1 MKCYVQLVRTRK
13 GNKMSVN
20 NIGDFLGMIG
30 LIALA
35 TTLVVHKE
43 TANDTKAVGGALDGF
58 LGTAMGQKNGG
69 GY

>member
-1 MKCYVQLVRTRK
+1 
-13 GNKMSVN
+13 MSVN
-20 NIGDFLGMIG
+20 GIGDFLGMIG

-58 LGTAMGQKNGG
+58 LGTAMGQKTGG

>member
-1 MKCYVQLVRTRK
+1 
-13 GNKMSVN
+13 MSVN
-20 NIGDFLGMIG
+20 GIGDFLGMVG

-43 TANDTKAVGGALDGF
+43 TANDTKAVGGALSQF
-58 LGTAMGQKNGG
+58 LGTAMGQKSGG